1 MGRFFFFYNGINV
14 LKKKHECE
22 HSWQEIFQELVMDN
36 NSDMYLKMMVFYP
49 VVKILLLEV
58 SMETW

>member
-1 MGRFFFFYNGINV
+1 MT
-14 LKKKHECE
+14 E
-22 HSWQEIFQELVMDN
+22 EIFQELVMDN
-36 NSDMYLKMMVFYP
+36 NSNMYLKMMVFYQ